1 MSDSVHCFYG
11 KWRGAFQDAAAVIAG
26 LCLFAFA
33 SCVILKNTDR
43 YQAQRARTLAEKY
56 SSAAWPERREIIRE
70 IVKYYKSSQAGLVTA
85 TLTRAAEDSHQA
97 VRVEA
102 VRAIDRVEE
111 KWSHELLRKCA
122 LSDASDNVRWYALK
136 ALKKR
141 RDPADIEV
149 FIRGMQSEDW
159 LVREESVGG
168 MLALDD
174 ATIRE
179 RLVPYIIRAINDPRT
194 NVSLAA
200 LRKIRVKDDRLYAA
214 ITAKLYA
221 ASDFDYSLITSC
233 LEALYGYRL
242 DEKTRERII
251 QLLLHQNVRIRLL
264 ALHVLKRDAA
274 LSPRIR

>member
-1 MSDSVHCFYG
+1 MNDSGHCFYG
-11 KWRGAFQDAAAVIAG
+11 KPRRAFQAAAAFIAG
-26 LCLFAFA
+26 LCLFGFA
-33 SCVILKNTDR
+33 GCVILKNTDR
-43 YQAQRARTLAEKY
+43 YQAQRARMLAEKY
-56 SSAAWPERREIIRE
+56 SGAAWPERREIIRE

-85 TLTRAAEDSHQA
+85 TLARAAEDSHQA
-97 VRVEA
+97 VRIEA
-102 VRAIDRVEE
+102 VRAVDRVEE

-122 LSDASDNVRWYALK
+122 LTDASDNVRWYALK

-141 RDPADIEV
+141 RDPADVEV
-149 FIRGMQSEDW
+149 FIQGMQSEDW

-214 ITAKLYA
+214 ITAKLNA
-221 ASDFDYSLITSC
+221 ATDFDYSLIASC
-233 LEALYGYRL
+233 LEALNGYRL
-242 DEKTRERII
+242 DEKTRERVI

-264 ALHVLKRDAA
+264 ALQVLKQDAA